1 MEDPVLKTFGTIV
14 VLIAVLSAQALAAVS
29 RRTDDQEAKAAS
41 QKATNIVVEWNKSL
55 LTIVRT
61 PGAQPSTVHPTRS
74 FAILHAAIY
83 DAVNA
88 IAKTHEPFLVRLPGV
103 PHNASQRAAAAAAA
117 HRVLVSL
124 YPQFQSGLDNQLQQ
138 DLDQIANSSRKAEG
152 VRVGE
157 TVADHILGL
166 RKNDGSDATP
176 SAFVPGNAPG
186 DYQLT
191 PPNFAPAQFTHWS
204 HVTPF
209 TLERARQFRP
219 GPPPALT
226 SDAYSNAFNEVKAN
240 GIVNSASAT
249 ADQALTGRFWN
260 GPIQNYWNE
269 IAQTVSEARGLDTAE
284 TARLFALLDLAIA
297 DSVIAFYD
305 AKYTF
310 NFWRPVTAILG
321 AGTDGNPATTADPNW
336 VPEVGRTAPDPSY
349 PGAHGVISSAGVFVL
364 ASFFHQNHFAFTVT
378 SEVLPG
384 VSRSFTSFSDAA
396 TEASLS
402 RIFAG
407 QHFRFDQ
414 VAGNTLGRNVA
425 DFVVDHFLLRE
436 GRDRDRDR
444 DKRDEDDD
452 R

>member
-1 MEDPVLKTFGTIV
+1 MFKHFVNAIT
-14 VLIAVLSAQALAAVS
+14 LSILLSLHAAAITDEKAQPNRHENTA
-29 RRTDDQEAKAAS
+29 
-41 QKATNIVVEWNKSL
+41 NPVVEWNRSL

-61 PGAQPSTVHPTRS
+61 PGAQPATVHPTRS

-83 DAVNA
+83 DAVNS
-88 IAKTHEPFLVRLPGV
+88 IAKRHTPFLIRLVGIPR
-103 PHNASQRAAAAAAA
+103 NASQEAAAVAAA
-117 HRVLVSL
+117 HRVLVTL
-124 YPQFQSGLDNQLQQ
+124 YPQFQTQLDAQLAQ
-138 DLDQIANSSRKAEG
+138 DLNQIEDGERKIEG

-157 TVADHILGL
+157 TVADGILGL
-166 RKNDGSDATP
+166 RANDGSGATP
-176 SAFVPGNAPG
+176 VAFVPGNAPG

-204 HVTPF
+204 QVTPF

-226 SDAYSNAFNEVKAN
+226 SNVYSNAFNEIKAN
-240 GIVNSASAT
+240 GIVNSTAAT

-269 IAQTVSEARGLDTAE
+269 IAQTASEAHGLNTAE
-284 TARLFALLDLAIA
+284 TARLFALLDLTLA

-310 NFWRPVTAILG
+310 KLWRPVTAIQR
-321 AGTDGNPATTADPNW
+321 ADTDQNPATTADSNW
-336 VPEVGRTAPDPSY
+336 SPEVGRTAPDPSY
-349 PGAHGVISSAGVFVL
+349 PGAHGVISQAGAVVL
-364 ASFFHQNHFAFTVT
+364 ASFFHHDRFNFTVT

-384 VSRSFTSFSDAA
+384 VNRSFTSFSGAA

-414 VAGNTLGRNVA
+414 AAGQKLGHDVAN
-425 DFVVDHFLLRE
+425 FVVRNFLTDERRGRDHD
-436 GRDRDRDR
+436 GDRDRDR
-444 DKRDEDDD
+444 DDDQ
-452 R
+452 

>member
-1 MEDPVLKTFGTIV
+1 MFKTLGTIATLTV
-14 VLIAVLSAQALAAVS
+14 ILATQTFAAAS
-29 RRTDDQEAKAAS
+29 RTDEQEVQTGS

-61 PGAQPSTVHPTRS
+61 AGAQPATVHPTRS

-83 DAVNA
+83 DAVNS
-88 IAKTHEPFLVRLPGV
+88 ISKTHEPFLVHLRGIPG
-103 PHNASQRAAAAAAA
+103 NASQRAAAAAAA

-124 YPQFQSGLDNQLQQ
+124 YPQFQTQLDTQLQQ
-138 DLDQIANSSRKAEG
+138 DLDGIANNEKKTEG

-166 RKNDGSDATP
+166 RKNDGSNATLI
-176 SAFVPGNAPG
+176 AFVPMNTPG
-186 DYQLT
+186 AYQLT

-204 HVTPF
+204 QVTPF

-226 SDAYSNAFNEVKAN
+226 SDDYANAFNEIKAD
-240 GIVNSASAT
+240 GVINSTSAT
-249 ADQALTGRFWN
+249 ADQALTGHFWN

-269 IAQTVSEARGLDTAE
+269 IAQTTAEARGLDTAE

-305 AKYTF
+305 AKYTY
-310 NFWRPVTAILG
+310 NFWRPVTAVH
-321 AGTDGNPATTADPNW
+321 AADTDGNPLTTVDPNW
-336 VPEVGRTAPDPSY
+336 IPEVGKTAPDPSY
-349 PGAHGVISSAGVFVL
+349 PGAHAVISAAGAFVL
-364 ASFFHQNHFAFTVT
+364 ASFFHQDHFTFTVT

-384 VSRSFTSFSDAA
+384 TSRSFTAFSDAA

-407 QHFRFDQ
+407 QHFRFDLA
-414 VAGNTLGRNVA
+414 AGKKLGRNVA
-425 DFVVDHFLLRE
+425 GFVVNNFLNRE
-436 GRDRDRDR
+436 RHDEDRDRNRDRDGG
-444 DKRDEDDD
+444 DD